1 MKSPK
6 KSNGCGL
13 PRHVAPE
20 ASKRSGH
27 IVPIVVRLRKHDRA
41 LQNLDEMLGELGP
54 APPVR
59 APTTCA
65 KWLEPL
71 GKPTLQVGEQAR
83 DFRTNRGTRLPY
95 IERKAPDEAPVSP
108 QLVGHPVY
116 VIQESECLLNRVFDV
131 RVRTIPKS
139 LHHSREDGIQCRESQ
154 RLLRIEE
161 LAPAAAQISS
171 TVAAAN
177 PFANMS
183 PVADSMSFSLAVV
196 TGTQPN

>member
-1 MKSPK
+1 
-6 KSNGCGL
+6 
-13 PRHVAPE
+13 
-20 ASKRSGH
+20 
-27 IVPIVVRLRKHDRA
+27 VRLRKHDRA

-83 DFRTNRGTRLPY
+83 DFRTNRGIRLPD

-139 LHHSREDGIQCRESQ
+139 LHHSREDGIQRRESQ

-161 LAPAAAQISS
+161 VIEVPLLAPAAAQISS